1 MKYVPFRTLVVYKT
15 KEYAYERW
23 LVENEEFLKRFLESR
38 YDLKPVKNELPKID
52 MNDIWQSKDINDNLQ
67 SR

>member
-1 MKYVPFRTLVVYKT
+1 MAFVTEENYHKT

-23 LVENEEFLKRFLESR
+23 IVENEEFLKRFLESR
-38 YDLKPVKNELPKID
+38 YDLKPVGNKLQLPKID
-52 MNDIWQSKDINDNLQ
+52 MNDIWQSKDINDNWQ

>member
-1 MKYVPFRTLVVYKT
+1 MAFVGNYHKT

-38 YDLKPVKNELPKID
+38 YDLKPVGNKLPKID
-52 MNDIWQSKDINDNLQ
+52 INDIWQSKDINDNLQ

>member
-1 MKYVPFRTLVVYKT
+1 MAFITEENYRKT
-15 KEYAYERW
+15 KEYAYAKW

-38 YDLKPVKNELPKID
+38 YDLKPVGNKLPKID
-52 MNDIWQSKDINDNLQ
+52 INDIWQSNDINDNLQ

>member
-1 MKYVPFRTLVVYKT
+1 MAFVTEENYRKT

-38 YDLKPVKNELPKID
+38 YDLKPVGNKLPKID
-52 MNDIWQSKDINDNLQ
+52 INDIWQSKDINDNLQ

>member
-1 MKYVPFRTLVVYKT
+1 MAFVTHKT

-38 YDLKPVKNELPKID
+38 YDLKPVGNKLPKID
-52 MNDIWQSKDINDNLQ
+52 INDIWQSKDINYNLQ

>member
-1 MKYVPFRTLVVYKT
+1 MAFVTEENYHKT

-23 LVENEEFLKRFLESR
+23 LVENEEFLKRFLESI
-38 YDLKPVKNELPKID
+38 YNLKPVKNELPKID
-52 MNDIWQSKDINDNLQ
+52 MNDIRQSKNINDNLQ

>member
-1 MKYVPFRTLVVYKT
+1 MAFVTEEDYHKT

-23 LVENEEFLKRFLESR
+23 LVENEEFLKRFLESI
-38 YDLKPVKNELPKID
+38 YNLKPVGNKLSKID
-52 MNDIWQSKDINDNLQ
+52 INDIWQSKDINDNLQ

>member
-1 MKYVPFRTLVVYKT
+1 MAFVTEEDYHKT

-38 YDLKPVKNELPKID
+38 YDLKPVGNKLP
-52 MNDIWQSKDINDNLQ
+52 DIVYIYSWQFISNWFQVI
-67 SR
+67 S

>member
-1 MKYVPFRTLVVYKT
+1 MAFVTEENYHKT

-38 YDLKPVKNELPKID
+38 YDLKIVKNELPKID
-52 MNDIWQSKDINDNLQ
+52 INDNWQ

>member
-1 MKYVPFRTLVVYKT
+1 MAFVENYHKT

-38 YDLKPVKNELPKID
+38 YDLKPVGNKLPKID
-52 MNDIWQSKDINDNLQ
+52 INDIWQS
-67 SR
+67 R

>member
-1 MKYVPFRTLVVYKT
+1 MAFVTEENYRKT

-23 LVENEEFLKRFLESR
+23 LVENEEFLKRFLESI
-38 YDLKPVKNELPKID
+38 YNLKPVEHELPKID
-52 MNDIWQSKDINDNLQ
+52 INDIWQSKDINDNWQ

>member
-1 MKYVPFRTLVVYKT
+1 MAFITEENK
-15 KEYAYERW
+15 KEYYAYERW

-38 YDLKPVKNELPKID
+38 YDLKPVGNKLPKID
-52 MNDIWQSKDINDNLQ
+52 INDIWQSKDINDNLQ

>member
-1 MKYVPFRTLVVYKT
+1 MAFVTEENYHKT

-23 LVENEEFLKRFLESR
+23 IVENEEFLKRFLESR

-52 MNDIWQSKDINDNLQ
+52 INDIRKSKDINDNWQL
-67 SR
+67 

>member
-1 MKYVPFRTLVVYKT
+1 MAFVENYHKT

-23 LVENEEFLKRFLESR
+23 LVENEEFLKRFLESI
-38 YDLKPVKNELPKID
+38 YNLKPVGNKLPKID
-52 MNDIWQSKDINDNLQ
+52 INDIWQSKDINDNLQ

>member
-1 MKYVPFRTLVVYKT
+1 MAFITEENK
-15 KEYAYERW
+15 KEYYAYERW

-38 YDLKPVKNELPKID
+38 YDLKPVKPVGNKLPKID
-52 MNDIWQSKDINDNLQ
+52 INDIWQSKDINDNLQ